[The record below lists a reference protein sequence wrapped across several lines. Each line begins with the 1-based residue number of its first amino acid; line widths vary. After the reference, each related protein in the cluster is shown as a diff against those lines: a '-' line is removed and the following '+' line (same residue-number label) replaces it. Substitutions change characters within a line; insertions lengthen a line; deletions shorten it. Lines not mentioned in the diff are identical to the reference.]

1 MQRWEKTEDMEPR
14 RAELIER
21 HLPLVEHVVLRVAG
35 NFPAFVDRT
44 ELISAGTMGLV
55 EAAVR
60 FDLDRGVPFAGYAHQ
75 RIRGA
80 VLDVA
85 RSADWMPRSMRRLAR
100 EAAQATQELANEHGG
115 TPSDEALA
123 ARLDV
128 DVAELRRLRSQVEHG
143 VARGLDSRQ
152 ELDRHDDAD
161 QLVDRNE
168 PELVEQLEDAELKG
182 YLRAGLDS
190 LPERHRMIVV
200 GLYLEGRSFEELA
213 ELLGVTPSRVSQL
226 RSDAIEM
233 LRDGIESQY
242 RPRSTDRPK
251 GRVEIRRARLSAD
264 IARHSDLRARLA
276 ARFPRPVQEERM
288 PVAMC
293 PDDAAALPSLVD
305 EAI

>member
-1 MQRWEKTEDMEPR
+1 MDPR

-35 NFPAFVDRT
+35 NFPAFVDRS

-115 TPSDEALA
+115 TPSDDALA
-123 ARLDV
+123 DRLGV
-128 DVAELRRLRSQVEHG
+128 EVAELRRLRSQVEMG
-143 VARGLDSRQ
+143 VSRGLDSRQ

-161 QLVDRNE
+161 QMVDRNE
-168 PELVEQLEDAELKG
+168 PELVERLEDTELKG

-200 GLYLEGRSFEELA
+200 GLYLEGRSFEDLA
-213 ELLGVTPSRVSQL
+213 ELLGVTPSRISQL
-226 RSDAIEM
+226 RSDAIDM
-233 LRDGIESQY
+233 LRDGIEAQY

-251 GRVEIRRARLSAD
+251 GRVEIRRARMSAD
-264 IARHSDLRARLA
+264 IARHSDLRTRLA
-276 ARFPRPVQEERM
+276 ARFPQAVPEERM
-288 PVAMC
+288 PVGEC
-293 PDDAAALPSLVD
+293 PDDAGELTPLVD

>member
-1 MQRWEKTEDMEPR
+1 MDAR

-35 NFPAFVDRT
+35 NFPAFVDRS

-55 EAAVR
+55 EAALR

-100 EAAQATQELANEHGG
+100 EAADATQELAAAHGG
-115 TPSDEALA
+115 APSDEVLA
-123 ARLDV
+123 DRLG
-128 DVAELRRLRSQVEHG
+128 VAVSDLQRLRAQVERG

-152 ELDRHDDAD
+152 ELDRREDSDE
-161 QLVDRNE
+161 LVDRTE
-168 PELVEQLEDAELKG
+168 PELVERLEDAELHG

-200 GLYLEGRSFEELA
+200 GLYLEGRTFEDLA
-213 ELLGVTPSRVSQL
+213 ELLGVTTSRISQL
-226 RSDAIEM
+226 RSDAIDM

-242 RPRSTDRPK
+242 RPRSGDRPK
-251 GRVEIRRARLSAD
+251 GRVEIRRARMSAD
-264 IARHSDLRARLA
+264 IARHSDLKARLA
-276 ARFPRPVQEERM
+276 TRFPQPVAEERM
-288 PVAMC
+288 PVAAC
-293 PDDAAALPSLVD
+293 PDDPADLPYLVD